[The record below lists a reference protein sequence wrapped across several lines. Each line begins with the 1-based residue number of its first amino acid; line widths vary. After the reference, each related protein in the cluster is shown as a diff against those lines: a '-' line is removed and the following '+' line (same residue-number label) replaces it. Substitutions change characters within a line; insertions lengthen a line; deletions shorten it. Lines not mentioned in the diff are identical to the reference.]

1 MAAQYILP
9 DKSVGETEEITV
21 FQNSGYLEPAYSQ
34 TGTLQ
39 DWKDNVAALAAGNSR
54 MVFAVSCAFASTLSD
69 IVGMESGGFHFRGS
83 SSSGKTTA
91 LHLAA
96 SVFGQ
101 PSRYIRL
108 WRTTANGL
116 EGLAALH
123 NDSLL
128 ILDDCR
134 RQTRKKPEKLPTC
147 WQTDRARQG
156 RHEPEPPEKPRHGA

>member
-1 MAAQYILP
+1 
-9 DKSVGETEEITV
+9 
-21 FQNSGYLEPAYSQ
+21 
-34 TGTLQ
+34 
-39 DWKDNVAALAAGNSR
+39 
-54 MVFAVSCAFASTLSD
+54 
-69 IVGMESGGFHFRGS
+69 MESGGFHFRGS

-128 ILDDCR
+128 ILDELSQADP
-134 RQTRKKPEKLPTC
+134 KEAGEAAYC